1 MKVLKGS
8 VHSKVGRIH
17 SLRHK
22 NETEMG
28 GGGGGGGGERGGNY
42 FETFTDS
49 IHHSFVFLFV
59 LFFPS

>member
-28 GGGGGGGGERGGNY
+28 GGGGGRGGNY